1 MPRRRSPRVHSGDMA
16 GGGSERGRDLGRDL
30 HVKGPSEPYCCSV
43 SPNRGPAP
51 AAGTA
56 ALQPF
61 PLHSSMPGSGIAM
74 AVGESSSGL
83 RSKLYSG
90 PNRGFSKAVLEKHQI
105 YPGFPTRTSAEPED
119 SYMQTDRRC
128 WNVASSLRLWPA
140 PSFTCCTM
148 NLGGIDT
155 HSQFCHPF
163 RKQFY
168 WLGGVT
174 TVITTLMSFIKPSIN
189 AYALNCIAFHLL
201 YLTWRELKKCDDQRV
216 HRMAKAMVLWWVLA
230 ITSWLSD
237 RWLCWLC
244 QAINFPYFHSFW
256 HVLIAVSLLYCFPLV
271 MYFDVTYEMP
281 AFTPKLGYWP
291 SDSWPIV
298 VPYIALEEPH
308 KQC

>member
-1 MPRRRSPRVHSGDMA
+1 MTNPLLSFCPGNPTMPSIFSYQSSEIDWCENNFVRSPIIAEYYNTISNVCFFILS
-16 GGGSERGRDLGRDL
+16 
-30 HVKGPSEPYCCSV
+30 
-43 SPNRGPAP
+43 
-51 AAGTA
+51 A
-56 ALQPF
+56 AL
-61 PLHSSMPGSGIAM
+61 LHLNWQYCQKRSVPMYFI
-74 AVGESSSGL
+74 SGL
-83 RSKLYSG
+83 LLCVGIFSMYFHMTLSYVGQLLDELSILWTLAVAYS
-90 PNRGFSKAVLEKHQI
+90 VW
-105 YPGFPTRTSAEPED
+105 YPRAHFP
-119 SYMQTDRRC
+119 RC
-128 WNVASSLRLWPA
+128 IKS
-140 PSFTCCTM
+140 
-148 NLGGIDT
+148 
-155 HSQFCHPF
+155 